1 MDKLDYLRRVFAHTK
16 GKTFE
21 NYIINQIWAKVEGF
35 GLYPVT
41 QQYVKRPK
49 GYALIDLY
57 FPQITFAVEVNENFH
72 KRTIASDQMRME
84 DIFSSIP
91 DIHVE
96 NVNEE
101 GVKDYEIVKKQINDV
116 VKKIEHK
123 VNELGPFKWE
133 ENWKEKEYEKKLSAA
148 RKKGKLDVS
157 DSIGFK
163 RIQVTNDI
171 FNMNMSEGYLQY
183 GKSWFKKSDNEYIWF
198 PHLTKQAKWENS
210 VSNDWNVITE
220 KYIVKDKGN
229 LPRPEGDKSL
239 DKKIIRYTFAKYK
252 DLLGEVSYRF
262 IGIFTIKEFSD
273 KTRVYKRIQTDM
285 DI

>member
-21 NYIINQIWAKVEGF
+21 NYVINQIWAKVEEF

-57 FPQITFAVEVNENFH
+57 FPQITFAVEVNENYH
-72 KRTIASDQMRME
+72 KGTIKSDKMRMA

-91 DIHVE
+91 EIDPS
-96 NVNEE
+96 NVNQDNYES
-101 GVKDYEIVKKQINDV
+101 VKTQIKDV
-116 VKKIEHK
+116 VKKIENK
-123 VNELGPFKWE
+123 VVELGPFRWE
-133 ENWKEKEYEKKLSAA
+133 ENWKDKEYEEKLSVA

-171 FNMNMSEGYLQY
+171 FNMNMKEGYLQW
-183 GKSWFKKSDNEYIWF
+183 GKSWFKRSDDEYIWF
-198 PHLTKQAKWENS
+198 PHLTKQKDWENS
-210 VSNDWNVITE
+210 VSDNWNEITE
-220 KYIVKDKGN
+220 KYIAKGN

-252 DLLGEVSYRF
+252 DSLGEVSYRF
-262 IGIFTIKEFSD
+262 IGVFKIKEFSD
-273 KTRVYKRIQTDM
+273 KTRIYKRIHTDM
-285 DI
+285 DL

>member
-1 MDKLDYLRRVFAHTK
+1 MDKLDYLRKVFAHTK

-21 NYIINQIWAKVEGF
+21 NYVINQIWAKVEEF

-57 FPQITFAVEVNENFH
+57 FPQITFAVEVNENYH
-72 KRTIASDQMRME
+72 KGTKESDEMRME

-91 DIHVE
+91 EIDPS
-96 NVNEE
+96 NVNQDNYES
-101 GVKDYEIVKKQINDV
+101 VKAQIKDV
-116 VKKIEHK
+116 VKKIENK
-123 VNELGPFKWE
+123 VVELGPFRWE
-133 ENWKEKEYEKKLSAA
+133 ENWKDKEYEEKLSVA

-171 FNMNMSEGYLQY
+171 FNMNMKEGYLQW
-183 GKSWFKKSDNEYIWF
+183 GKSWFKRSDDEYIWF
-198 PHLTKQAKWENS
+198 PHLTKQKDWENS
-210 VSNDWNVITE
+210 VSDDWNVITE
-220 KYIVKDKGN
+220 KYIAKGN

-252 DLLGEVSYRF
+252 DTLGEVSYRF
-262 IGIFTIKEFSD
+262 IGVFTIKEYSD
-273 KTRVYKRIQTDM
+273 KTRVYRRIHTDM
-285 DI
+285 DL